1 MDRREGDDEFPGAPG
16 KTSADAGRLDCRRPL
31 PVCIRRIGTGQ
42 VMNKIICGNCI
53 DIMPGMP
60 AESVDLIIISPPYFD
75 IKAYGNGEDQ
85 IGNIHVFD
93 SYISKLLEV
102 WCECQRVLVPNGKLV
117 INAPSMPISKDA
129 FDTHHNLHIY
139 DINSAIQHSIIHD
152 TGLYLY
158 DTYIWARPNPTKTL
172 MLGSYPFPGNLY
184 AQNTVEYITVYVK
197 DGIPKKRSIEEK
209 EQSKLSKKEW
219 LDYTKQVWNISV
231 PHKRNESYGRYPA
244 LMPTE
249 IARRCVR
256 MFSFVGDTILDP
268 MCGSGT
274 TCKMAKLLGR
284 NYLGIDISEEYC
296 KIARERVMQET
307 LI

>member
-1 MDRREGDDEFPGAPG
+1 
-16 KTSADAGRLDCRRPL
+16 
-31 PVCIRRIGTGQ
+31 
-42 VMNKIICGNCI
+42 MNKIICGDCA

-60 AESVDLIIISPPYFD
+60 AESVDLIVTSPPYFD
-75 IKAYGNGEDQ
+75 VKTYSSEEDQ

-102 WCECQRVLVPNGKLV
+102 WRQCQRVLVPNGKLV
-117 INAPSMPISKDA
+117 INAPSMPIAKDA
-129 FDTHHNLHIY
+129 FDTHHNRHIY

-231 PHKRNESYGRYPA
+231 PHKRNESYGKHPA

-249 IARRCVR
+249 IARRCVK
-256 MFSFVGDTILDP
+256 MFSFTGDVVLDP

-274 TCKMAKLLGR
+274 TLKMAKLLGR

-296 KIARERVMQET
+296 KISRERVMQEA